1 MIEHEEWPILGHYLT
16 ARAIVRVEMTN
27 IAKDFTWPPSAADEL
42 FVQVRHRVSSDEPCR
57 VRVQL
62 TRNGWEVSRSLA
74 AIQTAGW
81 SESK

>member
-1 MIEHEEWPILGHYLT
+1 MADTRSLSDSEGYSQG
-16 ARAIVRVEMTN
+16 RN
-27 IAKDFTWPPSAADEL
+27 DYIAKDFTWPPSAADEL

-57 VRVQL
+57 VRVPL